1 MSADYHL
8 DASYARG
15 RQRGVL
21 GLLDLIGA
29 KDAADAAAFRRLGVP
44 ADRVTVLGDLRFD
57 PAFHLVPAA
66 ERDARRRRLGLGPA
80 DRVLVAGSVRPGEE
94 GVVLDACARLRRD
107 GSDLRLV
114 VAPRFLSQAGP
125 ILRGCAERGL
135 TARRATAGPSASASV
150 VVLDTYGDLARVY
163 ALATYVLLGGSLVKT
178 GLGLGQNLVEPLA
191 HGAPVFFGP
200 HMSRWQALTRE
211 LLDVY
216 PGLEVRDAA
225 GLVAGIDG
233 LEAAPDR
240 VAALREVAA
249 GIMARG
255 RNGVEEHV
263 RAIERLVHARSVERV

>member
-1 MSADYHL
+1 
-8 DASYARG
+8 
-15 RQRGVL
+15 
-21 GLLDLIGA
+21 
-29 KDAADAAAFRRLGVP
+29 
-44 ADRVTVLGDLRFD
+44 
-57 PAFHLVPAA
+57 
-66 ERDARRRRLGLGPA
+66 
-80 DRVLVAGSVRPGEE
+80 VLVAGSVRPGEE

-114 VAPRFLSQAGP
+114 VAPRFLAQAGP

-135 TARRATAGPSASASV
+135 TARRATARPSASASV

-191 HGAPVFFGP
+191 HGVPVFFGP